1 MRAITDRE
9 LEENKH
15 ERLVHLSTAI
25 TQWFSQFFLC
35 WEHIIE
41 ADSSSS
47 YVPFQQ
53 TPFPCQ
59 ACDMLLGLKKKS
71 LAAIHHHKTDKKK
84 PANFMLSS
92 WSSNKVSYRLRTPT
106 PAVSFSETQIFDVYF
121 IHYFWI
127 FLLDLEVNQTIFLL
141 FLLGKER
148 TNSEVPKQSQHTQER
163 Q

>member
-71 LAAIHHHKTDKKK
+71 LAAIHHHKTDKK
-84 PANFMLSS
+84 NL
-92 WSSNKVSYRLRTPT
+92 
-106 PAVSFSETQIFDVYF
+106 QISCF
-121 IHYFWI
+121 HP
-127 FLLDLEVNQTIFLL
+127 EVATRYLTVL
-141 FLLGKER
+141 
-148 TNSEVPKQSQHTQER
+148 ER
-163 Q
+163 QHLQ